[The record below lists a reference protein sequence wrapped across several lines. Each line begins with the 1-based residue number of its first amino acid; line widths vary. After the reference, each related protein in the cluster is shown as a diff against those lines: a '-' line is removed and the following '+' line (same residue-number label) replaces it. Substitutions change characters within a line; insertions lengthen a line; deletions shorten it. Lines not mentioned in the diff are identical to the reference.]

1 MRRTPRPR
9 LADDSRAVAWW
20 VLVGAAAG
28 AIAGFLV
35 GGVGGRL
42 AMLALR
48 LTSPDTVVGL
58 TSDDGFEIGV
68 VSAETLQLLL
78 GMAAAGAVNGV
89 AYATLRGVIPRR
101 VRLPLWSLL
110 AAALVGGAVVHSDG
124 VDFTLLEP
132 AALAITLFV
141 LLPGAAAALVVVL
154 VERWVELDPAEHRH
168 LVVALACAAPLA
180 TLALLVAVGVGLAAL
195 LLRRVHRATALVRP
209 VARVAVPVA
218 LVALMVLGAADLVR
232 DVSAIL

>member
-1 MRRTPRPR
+1 METPVRQT
-9 LADDSRAVAWW
+9 LGDEARAVAWW

-42 AMLALR
+42 AMLVLR

-58 TSDDGFEIGV
+58 TSDDGFEIGIL
-68 VSAETLQLLL
+68 SADTFRLLL

-89 AYATLRGVIPRR
+89 AYAALRGVIPRR

-110 AAALVGGAVVHSDG
+110 TAVLVGSAVVHSDG
-124 VDFTLLEP
+124 VDFTLIEP

-154 VERWVELDPAEHRH
+154 VERWIGLEPVEHRR
-168 LVVALACAAPLA
+168 LVATLACAALLG
-180 TLALLVAVGVGLAAL
+180 TLALLVAAVVGLVSLLVRRVSGLAAL
-195 LLRRVHRATALVRP
+195 LRA
-209 VARVAVPVA
+209 VARVAVPVV
-218 LVALMVLGAADLVR
+218 LVVLVVLGCADLVR